1 MIRLFHLKLMV
12 DSAEV
17 RYVFLF
23 LFSNSILDFIE
34 QEMSH
39 HQMYFNEYFG
49 NIKVDLFQNFK
60 VIRISEGWYS
70 YVFSGK

>member
-1 MIRLFHLKLMV
+1 MKRFNDSIIPFETHGRL
-12 DSAEV
+12 S
-17 RYVFLF
+17 R
-23 LFSNSILDFIE
+23 DFIE